1 MLYILSASKIE
12 LKYFLKKIKMRYKIH
27 GVDVFT
33 ADKLMVVITGI
44 GKKKVQKTINIIK
57 QNFAVNSGDIVIN
70 AGLAGGFNTHIGE
83 TYQIDRIISDS
94 TILFIKNLRL
104 FYKTGSIYS
113 TNKFTFFNNENGA
126 NLIDMEAA
134 TVYQELNGLVKEI
147 YIIKCISDQCYDKEN
162 NITDNLVNF
171 WKKIAFL
178 FNLKKPISR
187 LNMELEKVVRE
198 LIG

>member
-1 MLYILSASKIE
+1 
-12 LKYFLKKIKMRYKIH
+12 
-27 GVDVFT
+27 
-33 ADKLMVVITGI
+33 
-44 GKKKVQKTINIIK
+44 
-57 QNFAVNSGDIVIN
+57 
-70 AGLAGGFNTHIGE
+70 
-83 TYQIDRIISDS
+83 
-94 TILFIKNLRL
+94 
-104 FYKTGSIYS
+104 
-113 TNKFTFFNNENGA
+113 
-126 NLIDMEAA
+126 MEAA